1 MRILPTN
8 IDELQIEINAQATK
22 ANDAIDRLVLKL
34 DRLTTSL
41 GRMNTTN
48 LNGLANGVQRLGNAM
63 QIMNGVRTADF
74 TRLATNLQ
82 RLGAINVSSL
92 NSAASSMSHLTRA
105 FNNLGTVSNNAQQV
119 GVMAGNLARLGGANV
134 QRAVTTIPQL
144 ATAMNNLMT
153 TLSRAPQVSQNVIQL
168 TNSLA
173 NLASQG
179 SRVGTATDSINRNLN
194 STNRTVR
201 SSRSSWGGFASAIGR
216 FYASCFLAIRGINAL
231 GESIQD
237 TADYFEAYNYF
248 NVALG
253 KIGSDWEDDFSE
265 YGYESAEAYAES
277 FATRLQERLSTLSGL
292 QISSDGMLET
302 TGMKNLGLNIQ
313 EITQF
318 SAQLASVTNS
328 VGQVGEVS
336 LATSSAFTKLAGDM
350 SSLFNMDYSQVAT
363 NLSSALIGQSRS
375 VYKYGIDITNATLQ
389 TYAYSLGVEKAVS
402 EMTQAEKM
410 QLRLI
415 AILDQSR
422 VSWGDQ
428 SNTINSLA
436 NQMRIL
442 ENNMSEI
449 SLVLGQLF
457 VPLMEKALPVVNGLT
472 IAIKNLL
479 VNLAGILG
487 IEIDPNK
494 FGQGFT
500 EIEDEL
506 DGITEGTEEAEKA
519 LEEYKNQLLGFDEVN
534 KLQDVDAKATLDT
547 EQTGGIDLTDEILQA
562 TEEYEKF
569 WQQAYDEMDN
579 LSDEWAKYFEQFTKP
594 LEKIFVDIKLG
605 DFFALGE
612 DISKP
617 INDLQLWVQDI
628 IKGVDWA
635 QAGKDFGDF
644 FQGSVIESFNIFGES
659 GTTISD
665 IIIAITD
672 FLTNAIDQVEWDEV
686 VSSFVSGLTDFFRNI
701 KVVDIT
707 FGFGKLF
714 FSLVKAFAEAA
725 SSIFKFEDVFGV
737 IISAFEDAYEEG
749 LTLFGFDEET
759 NSKLQ
764 EQLDF
769 SDIVKDACE
778 ESKKYYDEF
787 KQDLQDSKIEFEV
800 ETTNIEG
807 EYAYLDNLKDKY
819 FALAN
824 QVTLTKDE
832 EEKLNQYKELL
843 ITQAPEFKAIL
854 EDETLSY
861 EEQEQAIDNIIDSLK
876 TKAKVAAAQS
886 YISDIAAEQYQATLD
901 LAEAEEVLNDARRN
915 KNVALAELNSAQL
928 KLLQAEQHLKKLEAT
943 EGVGGVEYTD
953 AMIKVQDY
961 RAEVERLSAIY
972 ETTTHTTANAESSV
986 NNYKKA
992 ISDAE
997 KQMDW
1002 YMDVAYG
1009 LVDVNSD
1016 VAASANDVATSTSN
1030 IKNGVETSVN
1040 AMLQGMG
1047 ASGSYISR
1055 SIDLNINAP
1064 MRNIVDVARSSGA
1077 NAGSQIGA
1085 KFATG
1090 LESSKKQAT
1099 DSASRFKGSI
1109 SGIVDSMK
1117 KTISDKFSIDS
1128 FSSLGTNVLKGIE
1141 KGVNNKAEQNKT
1153 TSSIATFASS
1163 IGSKFAS
1170 ILGIHSPSKVF
1181 EEFGEFTIEGF
1192 NIGLKDMFSD
1202 SYTLMENW
1210 GTNLKRNAETSLN
1223 GLTMATSGANFNTF
1237 ATQEYSSSINVNNRD
1252 EIALLKQQNAL
1263 LQQLLQKETA
1273 VISPDADGLFRVVQN
1288 KANNY
1293 TQQTGQ
1299 PAFII

>member
-41 GRMNTTN
+41 GRINTTN

-63 QIMNGVRTADF
+63 QIMNGVKTADF

-144 ATAMNNLMT
+144 ATAINNLMT

-201 SSRSSWGGFASAIGR
+201 SSRSSWGGFASVIGR

-253 KIGSDWEDDFSE
+253 KIGSDWEDDFSK
-265 YGYESAEAYAES
+265 YGYDSAEAYADS
-277 FATRLQERLSTLSGL
+277 FATRLQDKLSTLSGL

-422 VSWGDQ
+422 VSWGDA
-428 SNTINSLA
+428 SNTINSIA

-442 ENNMSEI
+442 ENNMQEI

-506 DGITEGTEEAEKA
+506 DNQENQIEDNNKA
-519 LEEYKNQLLGFDEVN
+519 LEKYKEQLLGFDEVN
-534 KLQDVDAKATLDT
+534 KLQDQDATATLNTNTD
-547 EQTGGIDLTDEILQA
+547 EIDLTKEILAA

-569 WQQAYDEMDN
+569 WKQAYDEMDN

-594 LEKIFVDIKLG
+594 FEKIFVDIKLG
-605 DFFALGE
+605 DFFALGQ

-628 IKGVDWA
+628 VAGVDWDYIG
-635 QAGKDFGDF
+635 QSFGQF
-644 FQGSVIESFNIFGES
+644 FTSTSMSASNIFGES
-659 GTTISD
+659 STTISD
-665 IIIAITD
+665 IIEGINKFMTSATESIEWGEI
-672 FLTNAIDQVEWDEV
+672 LGSIID
-686 VSSFVSGLTDFFRNI
+686 GLTDFI
-701 KVVDIT
+701 KGIDVDGIVSTLYDTLAVINEAIVDI
-707 FGFGKLF
+707 FDWILDNPDEI
-714 FSLVKAFAEAA
+714 AE
-725 SSIFKFEDVFGV
+725 
-737 IISAFEDAYEEG
+737 
-749 LTLFGFDEET
+749 LFGAFIQKVLE
-759 NSKLQ
+759 LVVV
-764 EQLDF
+764 L
-769 SDIVKDACE
+769 VAA
-778 ESKKYYDEF
+778 
-787 KQDLQDSKIEFEV
+787 
-800 ETTNIEG
+800 NIELIAKG
-807 EYAYLDNLKDKY
+807 
-819 FALAN
+819 LA
-824 QVTLTKDE
+824 
-832 EEKLNQYKELL
+832 
-843 ITQAPEFKAIL
+843 
-854 EDETLSY
+854 
-861 EEQEQAIDNIIDSLK
+861 
-876 TKAKVAAAQS
+876 
-886 YISDIAAEQYQATLD
+886 DI
-901 LAEAEEVLNDARRN
+901 
-915 KNVALAELNSAQL
+915 
-928 KLLQAEQHLKKLEAT
+928 
-943 EGVGGVEYTD
+943 
-953 AMIKVQDY
+953 
-961 RAEVERLSAIY
+961 
-972 ETTTHTTANAESSV
+972 
-986 NNYKKA
+986 
-992 ISDAE
+992 
-997 KQMDW
+997 
-1002 YMDVAYG
+1002 
-1009 LVDVNSD
+1009 
-1016 VAASANDVATSTSN
+1016 
-1030 IKNGVETSVN
+1030 
-1040 AMLQGMG
+1040 
-1047 ASGSYISR
+1047 
-1055 SIDLNINAP
+1055 
-1064 MRNIVDVARSSGA
+1064 
-1077 NAGSQIGA
+1077 
-1085 KFATG
+1085 
-1090 LESSKKQAT
+1090 
-1099 DSASRFKGSI
+1099 
-1109 SGIVDSMK
+1109 
-1117 KTISDKFSIDS
+1117 FS
-1128 FSSLGTNVLKGIE
+1128 
-1141 KGVNNKAEQNKT
+1141 
-1153 TSSIATFASS
+1153 
-1163 IGSKFAS
+1163 
-1170 ILGIHSPSKVF
+1170 
-1181 EEFGEFTIEGF
+1181 
-1192 NIGLKDMFSD
+1192 
-1202 SYTLMENW
+1202 TLMENALDKYEQTKEGVTKFSNTLKDIFQDGAEAW
-1210 GTNLKRNAETSLN
+1210 KNGNFASWLAETIKSVMRKALERIKTGFGSVEEFFSPIVDGVKDVFADLPSWFSEKFGKLGEDTSSAFNEIGTNAKTALETKWNELKEWFSGTAVAQWWQEITDLFPASEWQGLFSDISSGLQTKWNEAINWFENTAVGQFFEKVRTNLTMEKFRDSMGSITTAVSRRWSGMINWIKSTGVTNLWSNIKTYLSEAEWVKGLVGLTDGFKTAFNNAISAVKQLWNNFADFLN
-1223 GLTMATSGANFNTF
+1223 GKLTWTIDPVVVMGRTLFKGTTIDLGKVPKFWTGGFPEDGLFMANHNELVGKFSNGRTAVANNYQIE
-1237 ATQEYSSSINVNNRD
+1237 AGIEQASYRGMARALAEYSGNGGNVTVV
-1252 EIALLKQQNAL
+1252 
-1263 LQQLLQKETA
+1263 LQG
-1273 VISPDADGLFRVVQN
+1273 DADGLFRVVQN

>member
-1 MRILPTN
+1 MRILPTS
-8 IDELQIEINAQATK
+8 IDKLQIEINTKAVK

-105 FNNLGTVSNNAQQV
+105 INNLGTVSNNAQQV
-119 GVMAGNLARLGGANV
+119 GAMVGNLARLGGANV
-134 QRAVTTIPQL
+134 QKAATTIPQL
-144 ATAMNNLMT
+144 ATAINNLMT

-179 SRVGTATDSINRNLN
+179 SRVGAATDSINRNLN

-201 SSRSSWGGFASAIGR
+201 SSRSSWGGFASVIGR

-253 KIGSDWEDDFSE
+253 KIGSEWEDDFSK
-265 YGYESAEAYAES
+265 YGYDSAEAYADS
-277 FATRLQERLSTLSGL
+277 FATRLQDKLSTLSGL

-442 ENNMSEI
+442 KNNMSEI

-457 VPLMEKALPVVNGLT
+457 VPLMEKVLPVVNGLT

-479 VNLAGILG
+479 VNIAGILG

-506 DGITEGTEEAEKA
+506 DGITEGTEDATDA
-519 LEEYKNQLLGFDEVN
+519 LEEYKNQLLGFDEAK

-594 LEKIFVDIKLG
+594 IEKIFEDIKLG
-605 DFFALGE
+605 DFFSLGE
-612 DISKP
+612 D
-617 INDLQLWVQDI
+617 VQ
-628 IKGVDWA
+628 GL
-635 QAGKDFGDF
+635 
-644 FQGSVIESFNIFGES
+644 VIE
-659 GTTISD
+659 
-665 IIIAITD
+665 
-672 FLTNAIDQVEWDEV
+672 
-686 VSSFVSGLTDFFRNI
+686 LTDFVDSAI
-701 KVVDIT
+701 KEVKWDDL
-707 FGFGKLF
+707 GENFGKF
-714 FSLVKAFAEAA
+714 ATGFISKAFQGLPNLANLIMDAGIGITKFISNA
-725 SSIFKFEDVFGV
+725 IFNVD
-737 IISAFEDAYEEG
+737 
-749 LTLFGFDEET
+749 T
-759 NSKLQ
+759 NT
-764 EQLDF
+764 
-769 SDIVKDACE
+769 
-778 ESKKYYDEF
+778 
-787 KQDLQDSKIEFEV
+787 LQDSMVNGVGEALADIILKLPALVVMSTGITLGLNIDYEWDSEGIKSLLSDDVIAFRDEINEFISSIEEMEIDFEI
-800 ETTNIEG
+800 NMNNADA
-807 EYAYLDNLKDKY
+807 EYAYLDTLKDKY
-819 FALAN
+819 FGLATQTN
-824 QVTLTKDE
+824 LTEEQERELQAYRETLISEYPDF
-832 EEKLNQYKELL
+832 EK
-843 ITQAPEFKAIL
+843 IL
-854 EDETLSY
+854 EDTTLSY
-861 EEQEQAIDNIIDSLK
+861 DEQKKAIEDVINSLK
-876 TKAKVAAAQS
+876 KKAKTE
-886 YISDIAAEQYQATLD
+886 AAEQYLVEIEKKRIELQKKINEYDQGSITNAKAKREEADKVYEQYDELQEKIQELGKERDEAFNIPDHHRMEEIDEEIESLTSQSKELMNKYVGLIDSANLLD
-901 LAEAEEVLNDARRN
+901 SSYQDMLTTMD
-915 KNVALAELNSAQL
+915 ELNSDYEYYVDYAAGVVTADSTI
-928 KLLQAEQHLKKLEAT
+928 KEANNQT
-943 EGVGGVEYTD
+943 SESFNN
-953 AMIKVQDY
+953 
-961 RAEVERLSAIY
+961 LSTNASNAG
-972 ETTTHTTANAESSV
+972 TTAGKDFATNTSKELSKGQSTISNSLNALKSLFNV
-986 NNYKKA
+986 FK
-992 ISDAE
+992 
-997 KQMDW
+997 
-1002 YMDVAYG
+1002 
-1009 LVDVNSD
+1009 SD
-1016 VAASANDVATSTSN
+1016 VKNTFLSKDFEQSGKNIPKGMSAGINN
-1030 IKNGVETSVN
+1030 ETQQNNVI
-1040 AMLQGMG
+1040 A
-1047 ASGSYISR
+1047 
-1055 SIDLNINAP
+1055 
-1064 MRNIVDVARSSGA
+1064 
-1077 NAGSQIGA
+1077 GA
-1085 KFATG
+1085 KT
-1090 LESSKKQAT
+1090 L
-1099 DSASRFKGSI
+1099 
-1109 SGIVDSMK
+1109 
-1117 KTISDKFSIDS
+1117 KTKIQNVFSVTN
-1128 FSSLGTNVLKGIE
+1128 FESLGKNVIKGLQKGITNPWE
-1141 KGVNNKAEQNKT
+1141 QQGVIDDVTVFAGKT
-1153 TSSIATFASS
+1153 ALAA
-1163 IGSKFAS
+1163 KRA
-1170 ILGIHSPSKVF
+1170 LDIHSPSGVF
-1181 EEFGEFTIEGF
+1181 EDIGIFTIEGF
-1192 NIGLKDMFSD
+1192 NVGLKEMFAD
-1202 SYTLMENW
+1202 SYRLISNW
-1210 GTNLKRNAETSLN
+1210 GTNLERNATTSLD
-1223 GLTMATSGANFNTF
+1223 GLTMATSSANFNTF
-1237 ATQEYSSSINVNNRD
+1237 ATQEYSSSINVNNHD
-1252 EIALLKQQNAL
+1252 EIALLKQQNSL

-1273 VISPDADGLFRVVQN
+1273 VISPDADGLFKVVQN